1 MLSRRTALGLVPNA
15 LARLLEARR
24 AEGRAVIDLT
34 ASNPTGAELDYPG
47 AAILQ
52 ALGRPEALGY
62 APTPRGRPE
71 ARRAVADYYAARG
84 AAVDPAHV
92 VLTASTSE
100 GYSHLFT
107 CLADP
112 GDAVLAPAPSYPLL
126 EHLAAL
132 AAVRLVPYPLTFDG
146 RRWRVDTEALAEV
159 ARAEPLARAVVVV
172 SPNNPTGSMLSRD
185 ELAAIDAVC
194 RRRALALV
202 ADEVFADY
210 AEGDDPGRAP
220 TLAAGVAAAL
230 GRRGDDPAAPL
241 AFALNGLSK
250 VAGLPQLKLGWI
262 AASGPARRL
271 GAALERLDLVAD
283 AFLSVA
289 TPVQA
294 GLADLLGLAP
304 TVRAQIR
311 ARVAANRARL
321 ASLAAG
327 SPCRVLPAE
336 GGWYAVLE
344 APRLRD
350 EEALVLALLEQDDV
364 LVHPGFFFDF
374 PREAFLVVSLLP
386 PTAVFAH
393 GAERVVARASA
404 GD

>member
-1 MLSRRTALGLVPNA
+1 MLSRRTALSLVPNA
-15 LARLLEARR
+15 LARVLEARR
-24 AEGRAVIDLT
+24 AAGRAVIDLT
-34 ASNPTGAELDYPG
+34 ASNPTAAELDYPG
-47 AAILQ
+47 EAILQ
-52 ALGRPEALGY
+52 ALGRPEALRY
-62 APTPRGRPE
+62 APTPRGLAA

-112 GDAVLAPAPSYPLL
+112 GDALLAPAPSYPLL

-146 RRWRVDTEALAEV
+146 RRWRADTEALADV

-194 RRRALALV
+194 RRHGLALV

-210 AEGDDPGRAP
+210 AEGDDPGRSP

-262 AASGPARRL
+262 AASGPPRRL
-271 GAALERLDLVAD
+271 DAALERLDLVAD

-289 TPVQA
+289 SPVQA

-304 TVRAQIR
+304 TVRDQIR

-336 GGWYAVLE
+336 GGWYAVVE
-344 APRLRD
+344 VPRLRD
-350 EEALVLALLEQDDV
+350 EEALVLALLGQDDV

-386 PTAVFAH
+386 PTAVFAR